1 MIKNIKPINQKNA
14 MILEIPLIP
23 SVKLKALINISKQ
36 IIVNIKLWLL
46 IKLIFKSKVSNTA
59 LEIKSSLLKFKNRIK
74 IIIDIIVFLTY
85 EISYRSSK
93 TPTKK
98 KIEDKNKIFFNIM
111 FDGSKIIKYEKNI
124 INNGKAP
131 INGT

>member
-59 LEIKSSLLKFKNRIK
+59 LEIKSSLLKFKNKIK

-93 TPTKK
+93 TPIKK

-111 FDGSKIIKYEKNI
+111 FDGSKIIKYETNI

>member
-1 MIKNIKPINQKNA
+1 